1 MSVIPD
7 PAFVWLIGPSGS
19 GKSHWAAA
27 HFRPTE
33 IVSSDELRG
42 IVGSGPND
50 LEASKPAFEVLEAIA
65 TARLRAGLLTVVD
78 TLGFDGDLRERL
90 QVVATEAGVPVHAVL
105 FPTPKA
111 ICRDRNQLRDRPIPG
126 RVHNAQF
133 TRFLEVSEEM
143 ASSDWHLQTVSE
155 EVQIVSEAAA
165 AGTSR
170 ASEAPPPH
178 TLDFHLQISTFDW
191 MDTPQ
196 RLTEVVRA
204 AEAAGLTGVSVM
216 DHLVQIPQVGRAWD
230 PVLDPFTILAHI
242 AAVTERLRLGVLVT
256 NVTLRPVAVL
266 AKMLATLD
274 VLSTGRV
281 DCGLGAGW
289 FATEQSDRG
298 IPFPPTSERL
308 DQLEDTV
315 GALRRFWGAGGK
327 PWSGTTMTIADS
339 SLYPRPIQDPIPIIV
354 GGGGERRTLKLTAQL
369 ADGCNLQN
377 GKNLVHKLDVLA
389 GHCRN
394 IDRDLNDLLI
404 TVLDVTLVG
413 TDREHSAA
421 LVERH
426 RGRTP
431 ARQFRERTGAGTVDE
446 QIGRYRA
453 LGELGTDRVYVSLM
467 DLDGP
472 DAVSRFAPV
481 IRAFGQ

>member
-7 PAFVWLIGPSGS
+7 PALVWLIGASGA

-27 HFRPTE
+27 HFRLTE

-50 LEASKPAFEVLEAIA
+50 LDASEPAFEVLESIA
-65 TARLRAGLLTVVD
+65 AARLRAGLLTVID

-90 QVVATEAGVPVHAVL
+90 HAVATEAEIPVHAVL
-105 FPTPKA
+105 FPTSKA
-111 ICRDRNQLRDRPIPG
+111 ICKDRNQLRDLPIPA
-126 RVHNAQF
+126 RVHDAQF
-133 TRFLEVSEEM
+133 SRFREVSQAM
-143 ASSDWHLQTVSE
+143 SDSDWNIQTVSE
-155 EVQIVSEAAA
+155 EVQVVSEAAI
-165 AGTSR
+165 AGTSG
-170 ASEAPPPH
+170 ASGAPPLQR
-178 TLDFHLQISTFDW
+178 LDFYLQISTFAW
-191 MDTPQ
+191 MDAPQ
-196 RLTEVVRA
+196 RLTDVVRA
-204 AEAAGLTGVSVM
+204 AEGAGFAGVSVM

-230 PVLDPFTILAHI
+230 PMLDPFTVLAHI
-242 AAVTERLRLGVLVT
+242 AAVTDRLRLGVLVT

-274 VLSTGRV
+274 VLSGGRV

-289 FATEQSDRG
+289 FATEQTDRG

-327 PWSGTTMTIADS
+327 PWSGKTIEMADS
-339 SLYPRPIQDPIPIIV
+339 SLYPRPIQNSIPIIV
-354 GGGGERRTLKLTAQL
+354 GGAGEQRTLKLVAEL

-377 GKNLVHKLDVLA
+377 GKKLVHKLDVLA
-389 GHCRN
+389 GHCRSVE
-394 IDRDLNDLLI
+394 RDLAELI
-404 TVLDVTLVG
+404 VTVLDVTLVG
-413 TDREHSAA
+413 ADREHAA
-421 LVERH
+421 TLVEKH

-431 ARQFRERTGAGTVDE
+431 ARQFRADTGAGTTDE
-446 QIGRYRA
+446 HTARYEA
-453 LGELGTDRVYVSLM
+453 LSRLGIDRVYVSLM

-472 DAVSRFAPV
+472 DPVSRFAPV
-481 IRAFGQ
+481 VRAFTR